1 MTFLDSSAIIDYL
14 DGVDDVIRYID
25 EETEPP
31 YFTSTM
37 CIYEVTMGE
46 VHTQGSSDVQG
57 ERAKFDWV
65 NSLSLT
71 EQIAMDAAR
80 LQHQLK
86 QTGELTSAR
95 DILIAATARSTGDR
109 LVVADADFETEPLE
123 AHMAVTNLR
132 K

>member
-14 DGVDDVIRYID
+14 DGVDEVVEYLDD
-25 EETEPP
+25 ETEPP
-31 YFTSTM
+31 YFTSSI
-37 CIYEVTMGE
+37 CVYEVVMGE
-46 VHTQGSSDVQG
+46 VHTQGSSDIQS
-57 ERAKFDWV
+57 ERARFDWV
-65 NSLSLT
+65 NSIGLN
-71 EQIAMDAAR
+71 EQIAMEAAR

-95 DILIAATARSTGDR
+95 DILIAATARSTGDC
-109 LVVADADFETEPLE
+109 LIVADADFETEALE